1 MRPLPLAIFAAGLLG
16 ISHLHAS
23 PCTISPLSVYDTPAF
38 TCQLGPFTMADF
50 TYTFLAGT
58 LHIPDTGLTVTP
70 LTGPDFYGLEFS
82 SALFS
87 ATGTDF
93 ARYLLAYTFDP
104 APIRSAE
111 DILND
116 PVIFPGL
123 VQITTDICRDAA
135 FIGAVCPTSTATLQ
149 VFDD

>member
-1 MRPLPLAIFAAGLLG
+1 MRPLHFTLLLAATLG
-16 ISHLHAS
+16 CAPYLRAS
-23 PCTISPLSVYDTPAF
+23 ACTTSPLSVYDSAGF

-58 LHIPDTGLTVTP
+58 FTVPDTAITVTP
-70 LTGPDFYGLEFS
+70 LNGTDFFAMEFS
-82 SALFS
+82 STQFS
-87 ATGTDF
+87 ATGSDF
-93 ARYLLAYTFDP
+93 TRYLLAYTFDP

-135 FIGAVCPTSTATLQ
+135 FTGAVCPTSTATLQ
-149 VFDD
+149 VF